1 MSIKEVKNLEQIDK
15 TNLFHPIT
23 NLKSHTSED
32 VLILDRGEGIYVY
45 DKQGKKYLEG
55 LAGLWCTSLGYGV
68 KELGEAASEQMTKL
82 GYSSLFTSKS
92 HEPAILLTEK
102 LIEMSPYDKGKVFFG
117 NSGSDANDTQLK
129 LYTYYNNALG
139 NNSKKKIISRMK
151 GYHGVTV
158 ASASMTG
165 LPAQHKLFDLPAD
178 GFFHIDTPHFYRG
191 ALDNESEE
199 EYVSR
204 LTTNLDNLINK
215 EGPENIAAMIAE
227 PLMGAGGV
235 IIPPKNYFPSIQKVL
250 SKYSIPLI
258 DDEVVCAFGRTGNVW
273 GAETFD
279 MKPSSITIAKA
290 LSSGYIPIS
299 AVIVPDEL
307 YDPIKDAS
315 GDIGIFGHGYTY
327 SGHPVACAVALKT
340 LEIYERD
347 KTFEHAASISD
358 HFQARVNKL
367 NAFESVGE
375 ARGVG
380 LICGI
385 ELVSD
390 KSTKAGFTP
399 MGSAGRVVA
408 KTCQDEGL
416 IVRAIGD
423 VIAMCPPLII
433 TKEQIDE
440 MFDMFELALRKAES
454 KIL

>member
-1 MSIKEVKNLEQIDK
+1 MSKDNSLSMMDKN
-15 TNLFHPIT
+15 NLFHPIT
-23 NLKSHTSED
+23 NLKLHAQDEEI
-32 VLILDRGEGIYVY
+32 LILDRGEGIYVY
-45 DKQGKKYLEG
+45 DTNGKKYLEG

-68 KELGEAASEQMTKL
+68 KELADAASEQMAKL
-82 GYSSLFTSKS
+82 GYASLFTSKS
-92 HEPAILLTEK
+92 HEPAIRLSEK
-102 LIEMSPYDKGKVFFG
+102 LIEMSPYKKGKVFFG

-129 LYTYYNNALG
+129 IYTYYNNALG
-139 NNSKKKIISRMK
+139 NSSKKKIISRIK

-178 GFFHIDTPHFYRG
+178 GFFHTDTPHFYRG
-191 ALDNESEE
+191 GLENETEQ
-199 EYVSR
+199 EYVNR
-204 LTTNLDNLINK
+204 LASNLDALINK

-235 IIPPKNYFPSIQKVL
+235 IIPPKGYFPAIQSIL
-250 SKYSIPLI
+250 DKYSIALI
-258 DDEVVCAFGRTGNVW
+258 DDEVVCAFGRTGNIW
-273 GAETFD
+273 GSETFE

-290 LSSGYIPIS
+290 LSSGYLPIS
-299 AVIVPDEL
+299 AVIVPDDIYE
-307 YDPIKDAS
+307 PVKEAS

-327 SGHPVACAVALKT
+327 SGHPVACAVAIKT

-347 KTFEHAASISD
+347 NIFEHAASLGD
-358 HFQARVNKL
+358 HFQNRVNKL
-367 NAFESVGE
+367 NAFDSVGE

-385 ELVSD
+385 ELVSN
-390 KSTKAGFTP
+390 KTSKAGFNP

-408 KTCQDEGL
+408 KVCQDEGL

-433 TKEQIDE
+433 TKNQIDE
-440 MFDMFELALRKAES
+440 MFDIFELALKKAECE
-454 KIL
+454 IL

>member
-1 MSIKEVKNLEQIDK
+1 
-15 TNLFHPIT
+15 
-23 NLKSHTSED
+23 
-32 VLILDRGEGIYVY
+32 
-45 DKQGKKYLEG
+45 
-55 LAGLWCTSLGYGV
+55 
-68 KELGEAASEQMTKL
+68 
-82 GYSSLFTSKS
+82 
-92 HEPAILLTEK
+92 
-102 LIEMSPYDKGKVFFG
+102 
-117 NSGSDANDTQLK
+117 
-129 LYTYYNNALG
+129 
-139 NNSKKKIISRMK
+139 
-151 GYHGVTV
+151 
-158 ASASMTG
+158 MTG

-204 LTTNLDNLINK
+204 LTINLDNLINK

-250 SKYSIPLI
+250 NKYSIPLI

-273 GAETFD
+273 GADTFD

-347 KTFEHAASISD
+347 KIFEHVASISD
-358 HFQARVNKL
+358 YFQARVKKL
-367 NAFESVGE
+367 NSFESVGE

-390 KSTKAGFTP
+390 KATKAGFAP

-433 TKEQIDE
+433 TTNQIDE
-440 MFDMFELALRKAES
+440 MFDMFELALKKAES

>member
-1 MSIKEVKNLEQIDK
+1 MSLKKLAKIDQ

-23 NLKSHTSED
+23 NLKSHAED
-32 VLILDRGEGIYVY
+32 EDILILDKGEGVYVY
-45 DKQGKKYLEG
+45 DTNGKKYLEG

-68 KELGEAASEQMTKL
+68 QELADAASEQMAKL
-82 GYSSLFTSKS
+82 GYASLFTSKS
-92 HEPAILLTEK
+92 HEPAIRLAEK
-102 LIEMSPYDKGKVFFG
+102 LIDMSPYNNGKVFFG

-129 LYTYYNNALG
+129 IFTYYNNALG
-139 NNSKKKIISRMK
+139 NTKKKKIISRLK

-165 LPAQHKLFDLPAD
+165 LPAQHKLFDLPAE
-178 GFFHIDTPHFYRG
+178 GFSHIDTPHYYHG
-191 ALDNESEE
+191 AKDNESESE
-199 EYVSR
+199 FVQR
-204 LTTNLDNLINK
+204 LANNLDSLIYK
-215 EGPENIAAMIAE
+215 EGSENIAAMIAE

-235 IIPPKNYFPSIQKVL
+235 IIPPKGYFPAIQSVL
-250 SKYSIPLI
+250 DKYSIPLI

-290 LSSGYIPIS
+290 LSSGYLPIS
-299 AVIVPDEL
+299 AVIIPDEI
-307 YDPIKDAS
+307 YEPVRDAS

-327 SGHPVACAVALKT
+327 SGHPVACAVAIKT

-347 KTFEHAASISD
+347 NIFQHAASMGD
-358 HFQARVNKL
+358 YFQTRVNKL
-367 NAFESVGE
+367 NSFDSVGE

-385 ELVSD
+385 ELVSN
-390 KSTKAGFTP
+390 KTTKKGFDP

-408 KTCQDEGL
+408 KACQDEGL

-423 VIAMCPPLII
+423 VLAMCPPLII
-433 TKEQIDE
+433 TKKEIDE
-440 MFDMFELALRKAES
+440 MFDMFEIALTKAEEV
-454 KIL
+454 IL